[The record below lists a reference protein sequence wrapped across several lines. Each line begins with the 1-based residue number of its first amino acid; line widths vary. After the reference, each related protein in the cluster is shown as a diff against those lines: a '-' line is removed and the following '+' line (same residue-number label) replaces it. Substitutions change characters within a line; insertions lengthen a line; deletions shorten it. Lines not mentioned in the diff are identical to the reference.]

1 MFSTSPLNALALG
14 DFASLMDGLLSD
26 DRVQGQVPCPC
37 GQVNGVIA
45 VRTGC
50 VVVMWT
56 DAADKHLNDIDA
68 LDVVSYRSV
77 AHAMQAMDELRA
89 EIEQING
96 MVQLINAVNGD
107 SQTTVTFS
115 DIIA

>member
-14 DFASLMDGLLSD
+14 DFAGLMDGLLSD
-26 DRVQGQVPCPC
+26 DRIQGQVPCGC

-50 VVVMWT
+50 VVVLWT
-56 DAADKHLNDIDA
+56 DAADKHLNDTDA

-77 AHAMQAMDELRA
+77 AHAIQAMDGLRS
-89 EIEQING
+89 EMEQING
-96 MVQLINAVNGD
+96 MVQLINAVNGA
-107 SQTTVTFS
+107 SQTAVTFS